1 LGLPWIR
8 KHNPVIDWQTGVL
21 YFHMNKEHLQ
31 ATYDDK
37 LKLPE
42 ELKEYEDVFQPYTH
56 VPEHSEYDIKIEFE
70 EGAKIERAGNIYLTP
85 KQKEEAKRQINEWS

>member
-8 KHNPVIDWQTGVL
+8 KRNPVIDWQTGVL
-21 YFHMNKEHLQ
+21 YFHMNKECLQ

-37 LKLPE
+37 LELPE

-56 VPEHSEYDIKIEFE
+56 VPEHSEYDIKIEFS
-70 EGAKIERAGNIYLTP
+70 I
-85 KQKEEAKRQINEWS
+85 